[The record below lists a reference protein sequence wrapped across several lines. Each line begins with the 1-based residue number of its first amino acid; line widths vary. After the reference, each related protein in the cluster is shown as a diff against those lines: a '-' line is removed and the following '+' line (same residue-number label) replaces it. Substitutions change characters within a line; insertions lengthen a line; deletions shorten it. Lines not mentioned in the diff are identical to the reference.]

1 MPYWL
6 EESHPGPGL
15 EAIWRTM
22 KQVNEWSGGEWQHV
36 AIGTDFDG
44 FTDPPDDCDSAA
56 QLPRVQE
63 MLEAKGLTRP
73 QVEAVL
79 GANARRVLRDGW
91 R

>member
-1 MPYWL
+1 MIFMPYWL

-22 KQVNEWSGGEWQHV
+22 EQVNDWSGGEWQHV

-56 QLPRVQE
+56 AAPPRAGDARGQGPDP
-63 MLEAKGLTRP
+63 AAGRG
-73 QVEAVL
+73 
-79 GANARRVLRDGW
+79 GARS
-91 R
+91 